1 MTTFD
6 DCQKVK
12 QNLKGFH
19 GCSDGKSKKMK
30 VDEDKLYF
38 GDADLKVLIEQPSR
52 QLNDGSATQE
62 ANES

>member
-1 MTTFD
+1 MVVQMD
-6 DCQKVK
+6 I
-12 QNLKGFH
+12 
-19 GCSDGKSKKMK
+19 GKSKKMK
-30 VDEDKLYF
+30 VEEDKLYF